1 MVRNLCIQVPNRW
14 KLRRSQIRE
23 CLGFLRPGSVE
34 NVEVLRLETTPDIG
48 IAINFSVSLGW
59 IFRVNQTSDVFYLIP
74 SITLLKDLAM
84 AAIVTS
90 RPKFKLGASKAS
102 QMLQLLLAHLTE
114 FPDPWSL
121 SPPPWVS
128 LPVPIRVVLHCRVQK
143 RR

>member
-1 MVRNLCIQVPNRW
+1 
-14 KLRRSQIRE
+14 
-23 CLGFLRPGSVE
+23 LGFLRPGSVE

-48 IAINFSVSLGW
+48 IATNFSVSLGW